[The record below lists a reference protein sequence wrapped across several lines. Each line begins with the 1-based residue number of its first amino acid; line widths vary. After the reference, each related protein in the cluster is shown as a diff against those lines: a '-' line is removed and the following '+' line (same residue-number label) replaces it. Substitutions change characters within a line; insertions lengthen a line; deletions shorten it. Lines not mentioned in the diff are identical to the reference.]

1 LTKTVRLL
9 VTAGVAAVVVVAVLL
24 MVPRRPASAQRLS
37 AAVLSDSIRIYKSRL
52 VRLSE
57 AHDSLKLTLA
67 REDADSMSGARYRIG
82 QVDSLL
88 TLAESSFQRVLLAR
102 DADSRWHAYRNFQY
116 YFGVSEVA
124 CCSLAKDTIH
134 LPPEPTRFPWQP

>member
-1 LTKTVRLL
+1 M
-9 VTAGVAAVVVVAVLL
+9 TAGIAVVVVAAVLL

-37 AAVLSDSIRIYKSRL
+37 AEALSDSIELYKSRL
-52 VRLSE
+52 VRLTE
-57 AHDSLKLTLA
+57 AHDSLKLTFA
-67 REDADSMSGARYRIG
+67 RGDGDSLSGTRRRME

-88 TLAESSFQRVLLAR
+88 VLAESSFQRLLLAR

-124 CCSLAKDTIH
+124 CCSLAQDTIR
-134 LPPEPTRFPWQP
+134 LPPEPKRFPWQP